1 QKDVLKQQNR
11 LKAFAKV
18 GRPITSEY
26 DFSFLEPIER
36 DSRIIDQAFSA
47 IQLDA
52 DKVFHSLFWFI
63 SINGIDSTVIN
74 YLVAGEDDNTSK
86 AVDILL
92 KITKS
97 RLPTSGNFSSYSN
110 LGTLFLSS
118 DNQSHIQK
126 GISLKLTLIESAS
139 FDDYLAAIMGSN
151 NYGENP
157 KNIAQ
162 KFCD

>member
-1 QKDVLKQQNR
+1 
-11 LKAFAKV
+11 
-18 GRPITSEY
+18 
-26 DFSFLEPIER
+26 
-36 DSRIIDQAFSA
+36 
-47 IQLDA
+47 
-52 DKVFHSLFWFI
+52 
-63 SINGIDSTVIN
+63 
-74 YLVAGEDDNTSK
+74 K

-162 KFCD
+162 KFCDAILNELKHKYSLKELVELFVECS